1 MKLGPRLAKEL
12 SPEPGSDPVGLAK
25 IIPLEDEG
33 AEGGSQPR
41 SSDREQEGEEEEPLR
56 GSPWAG
62 ASMPPGL
69 ILPN

>member
-33 AEGGSQPR
+33 AEGGSQPS
-41 SSDREQEGEEEEPLR
+41 SSDWDQEEPLR